1 MMSDVY
7 GRASPFWRLMPKG
20 SELTIGPH
28 GGCVLYLSFV
38 ALNLELLCLRTC
50 ETCISVMCGGVPSE
64 IFNLQDLFMTCF
76 ASVVLEFNAPVM
88 IMTWW

>member
-1 MMSDVY
+1 
-7 GRASPFWRLMPKG
+7 
-20 SELTIGPH
+20 
-28 GGCVLYLSFV
+28 
-38 ALNLELLCLRTC
+38 
-50 ETCISVMCGGVPSE
+50 MCGGVPSE